1 MSAVAR
7 VTRSMGTGRL
17 SYLGVRS
24 TQTTNICMRPL
35 LIQPGTGSHHTNDDE
50 MLDNSILNGLFRN
63 SYHCYSTST
72 PFGKIHKVGG
82 EDMTKEEMQKII
94 DEEVALMEQKELEKT
109 YPNWKPGERKR
120 PLMKTYSLEEF
131 ERELLP
137 EKYADDPLWTLRDK
151 RCGALAIKIGMMPV
165 WDDWGVRHGCTV
177 LWLDRNIVLG
187 HKTMDKHGY
196 MAVQVAAGERK
207 AKNVGKCILGQYQSD
222 DTLKESPPYLVRE
235 FRVTDEEHLL
245 PLQSEILA
253 RHFVPGQNVDVTGIS
268 KGKGFQGAMKRHNF
282 SGMPATHGTSLSHR
296 ALGSTGQCQDPG
308 RVFKG
313 KKMAGRMGSDRVTLQ
328 NLRIVKI
335 DRGKNLIY
343 VDGSVPGQ
351 KGSFVEI
358 RDAVKKPLWRTKN
371 MVRDDPKRPPLPTF
385 DYDLSIDGTGETY
398 EEFMPLH
405 EEDPFDPDYMDT
417 TTVIKARA

>member
-1 MSAVAR
+1 
-7 VTRSMGTGRL
+7 
-17 SYLGVRS
+17 
-24 TQTTNICMRPL
+24 
-35 LIQPGTGSHHTNDDE
+35 
-50 MLDNSILNGLFRN
+50 
-63 SYHCYSTST
+63 
-72 PFGKIHKVGG
+72 
-82 EDMTKEEMQKII
+82 
-94 DEEVALMEQKELEKT
+94 
-109 YPNWKPGERKR
+109 
-120 PLMKTYSLEEF
+120 
-131 ERELLP
+131 
-137 EKYADDPLWTLRDK
+137 
-151 RCGALAIKIGMMPV
+151 MPV

-253 RHFVPGQNVDVTGIS
+253 RHFVPGQNIDVTGIS